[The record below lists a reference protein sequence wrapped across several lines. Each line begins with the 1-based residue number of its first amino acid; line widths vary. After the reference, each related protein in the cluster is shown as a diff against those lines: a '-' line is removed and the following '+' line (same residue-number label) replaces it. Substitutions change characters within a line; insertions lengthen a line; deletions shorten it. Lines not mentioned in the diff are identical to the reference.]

1 MKSIPTLAVVAL
13 SAALVTACATTPQN
27 IPELEAAHSQV
38 QQALSD
44 PLAQEAAGMR
54 LKKAEESLRL
64 ADQSRDKHRPLAEI
78 QRYSFA
84 ASRHAQIAI
93 EQTSELHSRKAVEQG
108 EAERTRI
115 QLAARSNEAANARSA
130 MLAANDAAST
140 ARAATLQAQAATTRA
155 EAATTVA
162 QADTVRAN
170 SDAERAKSDT
180 DRANSDA
187 ERAKS
192 DTDRA
197 NSSAAIASGEAAR
210 LRTELEGLQAK
221 QTDRGMVLTLGDVLF
236 NSGRSELRPAAMRT
250 VERLADFLQQ
260 RVKLSVL
267 IEGHTDNVGED
278 AYNVNLSQ
286 QRADAVGSTLAARG
300 IASQRVRSHGLG
312 ESYPS
317 ASNDSAGGRQQNRR
331 VEIIFSDENGQFA
344 PAAER
349 LTVR

>member
-13 SAALVTACATTPQN
+13 SAALVTACASTPRE

-64 ADQSRDKHRPLAEI
+64 ADQSQEKHRPLAEI

-108 EAERTRI
+108 EAERTRV
-115 QLAARSNEAANARSA
+115 QLAARSAEAANARSA
-130 MLAANDAAST
+130 MLAANDAASK
-140 ARAATLQAQAATTRA
+140 ARAATAQAEEAATRA

-170 SDAERAKSDT
+170 TDADL
-180 DRANSDA
+180 AN
-187 ERAKS
+187 K
-192 DTDRA
+192 
-197 NSSAAIASGEAAR
+197 SAAIAGDEAAR

-250 VERLADFLQQ
+250 VERLADFMQQ
-260 RVKLSVL
+260 RAKLSVL

-286 QRADAVGSTLAARG
+286 QRADAVSSVLGARG
-300 IASQRVRSHGLG
+300 IDSQRVRSHGLG
-312 ESYPS
+312 EAYPS

-331 VEIIFSDENGQFA
+331 VEIVFSDENGQFA
-344 PAAER
+344 PSAER

>member
-1 MKSIPTLAVVAL
+1 MKSKPILVVAAL
-13 SAALVTACATTPQN
+13 SAALFTACASTPKD
-27 IPELEAAHSQV
+27 IPELDTARTQV
-38 QQALSD
+38 KQAQSD

-64 ADQSRDKHRPLAEI
+64 ADQSHAAHRPLAEV
-78 QRYSFA
+78 QRYA
-84 ASRHAQIAI
+84 YTATRHAQIAI
-93 EQTSELHSRKAVEQG
+93 EQTSELHARKTVEQG

-115 QLAARSNEAANARSA
+115 QLTARSNEAANAKSA
-130 MLAANDAAST
+130 MLVANSAAST
-140 ARAATLQAQAATTRA
+140 ARAATAQAQEATTRA

-170 SDAERAKSDT
+170 SDAERAKSD
-180 DRANSDA
+180 A
-187 ERAKS
+187 ERAKN
-192 DTDRA
+192 DADRA
-197 NSSAAIASGEAAR
+197 NSSAALAGDEAAR

-250 VERLADFLQQ
+250 VERLADFMQQ
-260 RVKLSVL
+260 RAKLSVL

-286 QRADAVGSTLAARG
+286 QRADAVGSALASHG
-300 IASQRVRSHGLG
+300 IGVQRVRSHGLG
-312 ESYPS
+312 ETYPS

-331 VEIIFSDENGQFA
+331 VEIVFSDENGQFA
-344 PAAER
+344 PSAER

>member
-1 MKSIPTLAVVAL
+1 MKSKPILVVAAL
-13 SAALVTACATTPQN
+13 SAALFTACASTPKD
-27 IPELEAAHSQV
+27 IPELDTARTQV
-38 QQALSD
+38 KQAQSD

-64 ADQSRDKHRPLAEI
+64 ADQSHAAHRPLAEV
-78 QRYSFA
+78 QRYA
-84 ASRHAQIAI
+84 YTATRHAQIAI
-93 EQTSELHSRKAVEQG
+93 EQTSELHARKTVEQG

-115 QLAARSNEAANARSA
+115 QLTARSNEAANAKSA
-130 MLAANDAAST
+130 MLVANSAAST
-140 ARAATLQAQAATTRA
+140 ARAATAQAQEATTRA

-170 SDAERAKSDT
+170 SDAERAKSDAE
-180 DRANSDA
+180 RAKSDA
-187 ERAKS
+187 ERAKN
-192 DTDRA
+192 DADRA
-197 NSSAAIASGEAAR
+197 NSSAALAGDEAAR

-250 VERLADFLQQ
+250 VERLADFMQQ
-260 RVKLSVL
+260 RAKLSVL

-286 QRADAVGSTLAARG
+286 QRADAVGSALASHG
-300 IASQRVRSHGLG
+300 IGVQRVRSHGLG
-312 ESYPS
+312 ETYPS

-331 VEIIFSDENGQFA
+331 VEIVFSDENGQFA
-344 PAAER
+344 PSAER

>member
-13 SAALVTACATTPQN
+13 SAALVTSCASTPQN
-27 IPELEAAHSQV
+27 IPELKAAHSQV

-54 LKKAEESLRL
+54 LKKAEESERPT
-64 ADQSRDKHRPLAEI
+64 ATARRAHRPLPEV
-78 QRYSFA
+78 QRYA
-84 ASRHAQIAI
+84 YTATRHAQIAI
-93 EQTSELHSRKAVEQG
+93 EQTSELHARKTVEQG

-115 QLAARSNEAANARSA
+115 QLTARSNEAAKARSA
-130 MLAANDAAST
+130 MLVANDAAST
-140 ARAATLQAQAATTRA
+140 ARAAAAQAQEATTRA

-162 QADTVRAN
+162 QADTA
-170 SDAERAKSDT
+170 RAKSDA
-180 DRANSDA
+180 DRAKDDA

-260 RVKLSVL
+260 RGKLSVL

-278 AYNVNLSQ
+278 VYNVNLSQ
-286 QRADAVGSTLAARG
+286 QRADAVGSALASRG

-331 VEIIFSDENGQFA
+331 VEIIFSDENGQFT